1 MRYEQYF
8 DMVSLSSD
16 QLMRGKIRRV
26 WLNFPSRRQLAN
38 LICDTWWLAFITLNI
53 LDAHITNVNLA
64 QGASELNPLA
74 LHNVAV
80 RAILAAGIGMVIFLA
95 GKKKWLI
102 PLSILALAVVLWNF
116 VQWLGA

>member
-38 LICDTWWLAFITLNI
+38 LLCDTWWLAFITLNI

-64 QGASELNPLA
+64 QGAIELNPLA
-74 LHNVAV
+74 IHNVAV
-80 RAILAAGIGMVIFLA
+80 RAILAAGIGAVIFLA